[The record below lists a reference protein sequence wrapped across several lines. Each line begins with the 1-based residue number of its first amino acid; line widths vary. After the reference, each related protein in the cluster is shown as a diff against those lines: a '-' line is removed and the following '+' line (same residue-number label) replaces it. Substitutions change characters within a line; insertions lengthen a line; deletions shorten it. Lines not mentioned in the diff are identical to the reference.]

1 VGINR
6 RTALKGLVV
15 AGATVAGVKP
25 VKASGPIGIPDDAVG
40 LLYDTTKCIGCKAC
54 VVACREANGL
64 EADPGWSGGLY
75 QAPADLNEYTKNI
88 IKLYD
93 DGTDR
98 SYMKAQCM
106 HCADPA
112 CANACMLGAFKKREY
127 GIVTYDV
134 DLCIGCRYCQVA
146 CPFGIPKFEWSKV
159 APRMVKCEL
168 CNHRIAEGKIPACAE
183 VCPRGAVIYGKR
195 ADLLREAKER
205 LAGNPDKYVPKVYG
219 ETDGG
224 GTQVLYLSHVPFEKL
239 GLPTLSETSTPTLQ
253 RTLQHSLYRGFI
265 APIALYGVLGAVM
278 FRNRKKT
285 GVETPPSKAPTPGQP
300 GGQR

>member
-1 VGINR
+1 MGISR

-15 AGATVAGVKP
+15 AGAAVAGAKP
-25 VKASGPIGIPDDAVG
+25 ARASTPIGIPDDALG

-54 VVACREANGL
+54 VVACREANNL
-64 EADPGWSGGLY
+64 KADPGWSGGLY

-93 DGTDR
+93 DGTQR

-112 CANACMLGAFKKREY
+112 CANACMLGAYKKREY
-127 GIVTYDV
+127 GIVTYDP

-146 CPFGIPKFEWSKV
+146 CPFGVPKFEWSKA
-159 APRMVKCEL
+159 APVMVKCEL
-168 CNHRIAEGKIPACAE
+168 CIHRIKEGQGPACAE

-195 ADLLREAKER
+195 ADLLTEAKAR
-205 LAGNPDKYVPKVYG
+205 LAANPDRYVPKIYG
-219 ETDGG
+219 EHDGG
-224 GTQVLYLSHVPFEKL
+224 GTQCLYLSHVPFDKL

-253 RTLQHSLYRGFI
+253 RTIQHTAYRGFI

-278 FRNRKKT
+278 FRNRRKSEQSEQGERK
-285 GVETPPSKAPTPGQP
+285 
-300 GGQR
+300 